1 MGSGLIVD
9 ISSEDACK
17 KYIAHGF
24 TLKDTYKK
32 VKGEDIRKVILQHIS
47 SGCRAGEEPLLATA
61 KALQFAV
68 YTYTFPNTTPSDF
81 CNVLGVKAGFVGP
94 SGNATKYK
102 RLLINRFLLE
112 TLVLSVIDRDSLDNG
127 IELRELGDALRSSY
141 NILIGADTD
150 TDFNVLSEYG
160 IADATPENLRGELAN
175 NARDI
180 ADMLISMGLAKRYA
194 DGVTIIG
201 WRL

>member
-1 MGSGLIVD
+1 M
-9 ISSEDACK
+9 
-17 KYIAHGF
+17 
-24 TLKDTYKK
+24 
-32 VKGEDIRKVILQHIS
+32 QHIS
-47 SGCRAGEEPLLATA
+47 SGCRVGEAPLLATA
-61 KALQFAV
+61 KALQFAI

-102 RLLINRFLLE
+102 RLLINSFLLE
-112 TLVLSVIDRDSLDNG
+112 TLVLSVVDTASLNNG

-141 NILIGADTD
+141 NILIGTD
-150 TDFNVLSEYG
+150 TDIDFSILDSYG
-160 IADATPENLRGELAN
+160 IADVTPENLRGELAN

-201 WRL
+201 WGL